1 MKNFILLLTLIT
13 STFSYTQ
20 NLQIETNKTA
30 VDFTYY
36 SKSTKGTL
44 QDVNA
49 EININFKDLSQS
61 VISGVADVSTLSTNN
76 KSRDNHLMSSDFFE
90 VEKHPKMKFSSSKIY
105 MENELYFVKGML
117 TIRGIE
123 HEVIFTMNID
133 EALVTLATDIYA
145 LDYGVAIKKDREHSR
160 VGVLISLKL
169 N

>member
-76 KSRDNHLMSSDFFE
+76 KSRD
-90 VEKHPKMKFSSSKIY
+90 K
-105 MENELYFVKGML
+105 
-117 TIRGIE
+117 
-123 HEVIFTMNID
+123 
-133 EALVTLATDIYA
+133 
-145 LDYGVAIKKDREHSR
+145 
-160 VGVLISLKL
+160 
-169 N
+169 